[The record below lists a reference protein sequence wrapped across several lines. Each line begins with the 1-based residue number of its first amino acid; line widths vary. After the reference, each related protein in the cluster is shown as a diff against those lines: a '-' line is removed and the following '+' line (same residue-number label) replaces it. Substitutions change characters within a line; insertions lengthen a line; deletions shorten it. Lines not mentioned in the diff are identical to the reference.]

1 MNVQREVQTKILS
14 QTQAPLLEVCN
25 LTKVFGSGLLQRG
38 QKVALENFSMSIP
51 SSPSKIISIAGESG
65 SGKTTLARLIL
76 GFLIPTQG
84 EVRYRGKDLKMMD
97 KKSWQIFR
105 REVQAIFQDPY
116 GVYNPFYPID
126 RVFEIVIQK
135 FHLAN
140 NRQESLRITE
150 EALVVVGLRPDEIL
164 GKYPHQLSG
173 GQRQRI
179 MLARAFLLKPKL
191 IIADEPVSMIDASMR
206 AIILK
211 IMMDLKDNFGI
222 SFLYITHDLS
232 TAFQIS
238 DDIIVLY
245 EGWVTESGDAQIVI
259 KGPKHPYVQ
268 LLVGSIPI
276 PDPEQ
281 PWQGRVELPPEEEL
295 EMNTLRG
302 CKFYRRCPYK
312 MEICLKNPPPLYNIG
327 ADHLAACYLYK

>member
-1 MNVQREVQTKILS
+1 MSIQKELQTNTLK

-25 LTKVFGSGLLQRG
+25 LTKVFGSGFLQRG
-38 QKVALENFSMSIP
+38 QKVALESFYMSIQG
-51 SSPSKIISIAGESG
+51 SPPKIISIAGESG
-65 SGKTTLARLIL
+65 SGKTTLARIIL
-76 GFLIPTQG
+76 GFLLPTQG
-84 EVRYRGKDLKMMD
+84 EVRYQGKDLKMMD

-105 REVQAIFQDPY
+105 REVQAVFQDPY
-116 GVYNPFYPID
+116 EVYNPFYPID

-135 FHLAN
+135 FHLAK
-140 NRQESLRITE
+140 NRQESRRITE
-150 EALVVVGLRPDEIL
+150 EAMVVVGLRPDEIL

-211 IMMDLKDNFGI
+211 IIMDLKDNFGI

-245 EGWVTESGDAQIVI
+245 EGLVAESGDAEIVI
-259 KGPKHPYVQ
+259 SSPKHPYVQ

-276 PDPEQ
+276 PDPDQ
-281 PWQGRVELPPEEEL
+281 PWQGRIELPPEVEL
-295 EMNTLRG
+295 EKDTPRG

>member
-1 MNVQREVQTKILS
+1 MSVQKEVQTNTLN
-14 QTQAPLLEVCN
+14 QTQAPLLEVCS
-25 LTKVFGSGLLQRG
+25 LTKAFGSGFLQRG
-38 QKVALENFSMSIP
+38 QKVALENFSMSIKD
-51 SSPSKIISIAGESG
+51 SPPKIISIAGESG

-76 GFLIPTQG
+76 GFLLPTQG
-84 EVRYRGKDLKMMD
+84 EIRYQGKDLKTMD
-97 KKSWQIFR
+97 QKSWKAFR

-135 FHLAN
+135 FHLAK
-140 NRQESLRITE
+140 NRQESRRISE
-150 EALVVVGLRPDEIL
+150 EALTVVGLRPEEIL

-211 IMMDLKDNFGI
+211 IIMDLKDNFGI

-245 EGWVTESGDAQIVI
+245 EGLVTESGDAETVI
-259 KGPKHPYVQ
+259 SSPKHPYVQ

-276 PDPEQ
+276 PDPDQ
-281 PWQGRVELPPEEEL
+281 LWQGRIELPPEEEL
-295 EMNTLRG
+295 EKDTPRG
-302 CKFYRRCPYK
+302 CRFNRRCPHK